1 MIMMRLQKNKPINV
15 AIILFFLSAFYSHA
29 SAQQVY
35 YSYDDNGNRTR
46 EYIISPPAAQPQKH
60 KKDTTK
66 KDSVPVIA
74 IYPNPTTGMVN
85 VSISSLQNCGNAT
98 IYISDASGTTLTV
111 QKTNS
116 TISPVNMA
124 SYKQG
129 TYYFK
134 IILCDNEYSY
144 KIVKL
149 SPATGAPPK
158 PPVVK

>member
-1 MIMMRLQKNKPINV
+1 MIKLQKYKQISTV
-15 AIILFFLSAFYSHA
+15 IILLFLSAFYSHTN
-29 SAQQVY
+29 AQQVY
-35 YSYDDNGNRTR
+35 YSYDDNGNRTA
-46 EYIISPPAAQPQKH
+46 EYIISPPSVQPQKH
-60 KKDTTK
+60 KKSDTTK

-98 IYISDASGTTLTV
+98 IYISDASGTTLTI

>member
-1 MIMMRLQKNKPINV
+1 MIKLQKYKQISTV
-15 AIILFFLSAFYSHA
+15 IILLFLSAFYSHTN
-29 SAQQVY
+29 AQQVY

-60 KKDTTK
+60 KKSDTTK

-85 VSISSLQNCGNAT
+85 VSISSLQTCGYAT
-98 IYISDASGTTLTV
+98 IYMSDASATLLTT

-116 TISPVNMA
+116 TIFPVNLA
-124 SYKQG
+124 NYNQG

-134 IILCDNEYSY
+134 IIMCDNEYSY